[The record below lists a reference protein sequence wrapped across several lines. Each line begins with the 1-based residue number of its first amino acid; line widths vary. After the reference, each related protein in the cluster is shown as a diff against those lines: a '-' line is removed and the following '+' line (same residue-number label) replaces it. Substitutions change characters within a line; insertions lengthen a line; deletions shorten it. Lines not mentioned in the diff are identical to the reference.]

1 MVPAVIDVMKKE
13 VEEKRRG
20 GDQEKGKE
28 DAGAGDKSNWMST
41 AQLWTGDSG
50 RCDDASEVGSCY
62 LLTRVLV

>member
-1 MVPAVIDVMKKE
+1 MVRAVIDVIKKE
-13 VEEKRRG
+13 VEEKKRG
-20 GDQEKGKE
+20 GDREEEKE

-50 RCDDASEVGSCY
+50 RGDDASEVGSCD